1 MSLTLMPCGDL
12 AKYGAHNH
20 EEIGINIDFDHAS
33 HQPDNDHRDE
43 ADTCS
48 PFCICACCGVV
59 YNFEFN
65 AVLLPE
71 LAVQM
76 DKKFP
81 SYASNLNSNDFI
93 YIWKP
98 PKIS

>member
-12 AKYGAHNH
+12 AQYGAHNH

-59 YNFEFN
+59 YNFEF
-65 AVLLPE
+65 
-71 LAVQM
+71 
-76 DKKFP
+76 
-81 SYASNLNSNDFI
+81 YASNLNSNDFI